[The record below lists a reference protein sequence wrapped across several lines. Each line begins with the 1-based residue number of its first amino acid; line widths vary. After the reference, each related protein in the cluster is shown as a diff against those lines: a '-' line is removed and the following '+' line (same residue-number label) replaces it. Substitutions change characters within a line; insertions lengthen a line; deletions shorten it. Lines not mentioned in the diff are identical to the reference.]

1 MTVLLVLQVHPPTA
15 VSHCVEAYFTH
26 PAPARQDAAAAAA
39 AAAPPNLILAR
50 GTRLEVYALK

>member
-1 MTVLLVLQVHPPTA
+1 MMSVRTSRVQVHPPTA

-26 PAPARQDAAAAAA
+26 PAPAAQDAA